1 MPEAVNRFVT
11 YLRVTKNRSAR
22 TISEY
27 EHDLLTFFR
36 YLIATE
42 RGIPYDSE
50 EFQEI
55 DVSVVDYDAIRR
67 ITPETVMNYLGY
79 TAYDRQNEAATRA
92 RKLSSLKTFFKYL
105 HLTIHVIDTN
115 PAANVDSPAQK
126 KRLPKFLTLEESRRL
141 LDAVRGD
148 ADAKHRERDYC
159 IITLF
164 LNCGMR
170 LSELTGISLSDL
182 DPELRSMR
190 VIGKGNKE
198 RIIYLNPACR
208 EAISEYVKV
217 RGRDGEI
224 KDKDA
229 LFISREH
236 RRISNQMVQ
245 KVVYKYLDMA
255 GLGYKKL
262 STHKLRHT
270 AATLM
275 YQTGNV
281 DVRVLKD
288 ILGHE
293 QLNTTQIYTHV
304 SDEAMAKAM
313 DNNPL
318 ANEKKPP
325 KANLK
330 HSIVVEIPPFAGDND
345 PAKVKTEEP
354 DE

>member
-1 MPEAVNRFVT
+1 MPEPAKRFTT
-11 YLRVTKNRSAR
+11 YLRVTKNRSEKTVA
-22 TISEY
+22 EY

-36 YLIATE
+36 YLAATDA
-42 RGIPYDSE
+42 GVPYDSE
-50 EFQEI
+50 EFVKVDLRGIDYAYLDKITQEDI
-55 DVSVVDYDAIRR
+55 L
-67 ITPETVMNYLGY
+67 NYLGY
-79 TAYDRQNEAATRA
+79 AALDRKNEASTRA

-105 HLTIHVIDTN
+105 HLTLHAIDEN
-115 PAANVDSPAQK
+115 PAINIDSPVQK
-126 KRLPKFLTLEESRRL
+126 KRLPKYLTLKESLDL
-141 LDAVRGD
+141 LAAVGED
-148 ADAKHRERDYC
+148 ADNKYRERDLC

-170 LSELTGISLSDL
+170 LSELTGISLSDI

-198 RIIYLNPACR
+198 RIIYLNDACR
-208 EAISEYVKV
+208 DAIRRYVAV

-224 KDKDA
+224 KDKNA

-245 KVVYKYLDMA
+245 KIVYKYLAAA
-255 GLGYKKL
+255 GLEYKHF

-275 YQTGNV
+275 YQQGHV

-304 SDEAMAKAM
+304 SDEAMEDAM
-313 DNNPL
+313 NRNPL
-318 ANEKKPP
+318 SSVGKTPKKEEKQ
-325 KANLK
+325 
-330 HSIVVEIPPFAGDND
+330 
-345 PAKVKTEEP
+345 
-354 DE
+354 

>member
-1 MPEAVNRFVT
+1 MNEMPEAVKRFTT
-11 YLRVTKNRSAR
+11 YLRVTKNRSAK
-22 TISEY
+22 TVAEY

-36 YLIATE
+36 YMAATDA
-42 RGIPYDSE
+42 GIPYDSE
-50 EFQEI
+50 EFLNVDLRGIDYAYLDKISQEDI
-55 DVSVVDYDAIRR
+55 L
-67 ITPETVMNYLGY
+67 NYLGY
-79 TAYDRQNEAATRA
+79 AALDRKNEAATRA

-105 HLTIHVIDTN
+105 HLTIHAIDEN
-115 PAANVDSPAQK
+115 PAINIDSPVQK
-126 KRLPKFLTLEESRRL
+126 KRLPKYLTLQESLDL
-141 LDAVRGD
+141 LAAVRGD
-148 ADAKHRERDYC
+148 TENKYRERDLC

-170 LSELTGISLSDL
+170 LSELTGISLSDI
-182 DPELRSMR
+182 DPDLRSMR

-198 RIIYLNPACR
+198 RIIYLNDACR
-208 EAISEYVKV
+208 ETIKQYIAV

-224 KDKDA
+224 KDKNA

-245 KVVYKYLDMA
+245 KIVYKYLDAA
-255 GLGYKKL
+255 GLGYKHF

-275 YQTGNV
+275 YQQGHV

-304 SDEAMAKAM
+304 SDEAMEDAM
-313 DNNPL
+313 NRNPL
-318 ANEKKPP
+318 SSVKPTGKK
-325 KANLK
+325 
-330 HSIVVEIPPFAGDND
+330 
-345 PAKVKTEEP
+345 EE
-354 DE
+354 